1 MVTGDCVTRTRRD
14 DCGRDDCAAFGA
26 DVTGTGRQGRG
37 CARSRPASGDGAGF
51 ITGYRAYLT
60 EVRDRTVAEKQLGGS
75 VDQAVAAVTAAFD
88 DPAPDKARLAGAI
101 RAAYAEAP

>member
-1 MVTGDCVTRTRRD
+1 
-14 DCGRDDCAAFGA
+14 
-26 DVTGTGRQGRG
+26 VTGTGRQGRG
-37 CARSRPASGDGAGF
+37 AAPDLGPRPDGAGF

-60 EVRDRTVAEKQLGGS
+60 EVRDRAVAEKQLGGS

-88 DPAPDKARLAGAI
+88 DRAPDKARLAGAI